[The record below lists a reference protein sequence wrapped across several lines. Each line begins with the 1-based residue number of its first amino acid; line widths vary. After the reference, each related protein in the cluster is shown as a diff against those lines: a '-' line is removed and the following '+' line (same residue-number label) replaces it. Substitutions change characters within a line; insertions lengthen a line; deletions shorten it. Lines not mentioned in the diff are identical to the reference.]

1 MRAWQGGGAVQG
13 EAGGRQGATGVC
25 RDLSRSEL
33 WEGGAAVEGVLDPG
47 PWLPHLFSTG
57 SSSTQNE
64 RCTSQGTVCLQTIRR
79 VQHTWVLVVLA
90 WLQVFSYKIVGI
102 GEVNGE
108 YNILDMCPF

>member
-1 MRAWQGGGAVQG
+1 MFLMRAWQGGGAVQG

-64 RCTSQGTVCLQTIRR
+64 RLRFSRHGVFADDQKGPAHLGSGCFSLVTS
-79 VQHTWVLVVLA
+79 
-90 WLQVFSYKIVGI
+90 VFV
-102 GEVNGE
+102 
-108 YNILDMCPF
+108 